1 MSAVL
6 VVDDQPPVREF
17 LVRWLGPAGYETAQA
32 PDAEAALSLL
42 AERSFDV
49 VLCDV
54 QMPGRGGLWLVDQ
67 LRDKFPGVAI
77 VLATGDS
84 TVPPVVSMQ
93 SGVVDY
99 VVKPFV
105 RERVLDAVSRAVEWA
120 KHAPAERN
128 RRPGDDPLN
137 EWLNKGR
144 T

>member
-67 LRDKFPGVAI
+67 LRDHEARHGRQDVPI
-77 VLATGDS
+77 V
-84 TVPPVVSMQ
+84 PVDRLLGADEPEQ
-93 SGVVDY
+93 DQ
-99 VVKPFV
+99 
-105 RERVLDAVSRAVEWA
+105 R
-120 KHAPAERN
+120 HAEHAQVIN
-128 RRPGDDPLN
+128 RRIPPAQS
-137 EWLNKGR
+137 R
-144 T
+144 TGKQASRQHD

>member
-6 VVDDQPPVREF
+6 VVDEQPPVREF
-17 LVRWLGPAGYETAQA
+17 LVRWLEPAGYETAQA

-67 LRDKFPGVAI
+67 LRDKFPGVTI
-77 VLATGDS
+77 VRAAGDS

-93 SGVVDY
+93 TGVVDC
-99 VVKPFV
+99 VVKPCV
-105 RERVLDAVSRAVEWA
+105 REWVLVAVA
-120 KHAPAERN
+120 
-128 RRPGDDPLN
+128 
-137 EWLNKGR
+137 
-144 T
+144 